1 MARAFVGISGFDYA
15 GWRDAFY
22 PPDLPRR
29 AWLAFASRIFNSIE
43 LNGTFY
49 SLKSPSTFERWLE
62 DVPPG
67 FVFALKGGRF
77 ITHKLKL
84 RNCEAPLGNF
94 FASGILALG
103 EAIGPLSSART
114 AARS

>member
-1 MARAFVGISGFDYA
+1 MFD
-15 GWRDAFY
+15 
-22 PPDLPRR
+22 
-29 AWLAFASRIFNSIE
+29 SIE